1 MSFVFTKNETLWQCL
16 RQVKAHAS
24 PSEVLP
30 RVIALLLGELMSFQ
44 NPKAQRTCL
53 ASVLLLGVWGPS

>member
-16 RQVKAHAS
+16 RQVKAHTS

-30 RVIALLLGELMSFQ
+30 IVIALLGELMSFQ

-53 ASVLLLGVWGPS
+53 ASILLLGVWGPG